1 MIPIE
6 AHVKRGGG
14 CYMMADMPA
23 RTAELHLVF

>member
-14 CYMMADMPA
+14 CYMMAQFCTLNAIFGMW
-23 RTAELHLVF
+23 